1 MPDGLYLSRFNI
13 VPRFLKIKERRLF
26 MSDKKSRKFNG
37 FVTDFK
43 PVAGTQS
50 ADVTL
55 LILPDDPQVAQK
67 IQNVP
72 LGRKARTVTVRISS
86 KKIPVGYGLL
96 SRLAGG
102 GIVFV
107 ETEVI
112 RNVEHI
118 VTTHQLAVVDN

>member
-1 MPDGLYLSRFNI
+1 
-13 VPRFLKIKERRLF
+13 
-26 MSDKKSRKFNG
+26 MSGKKSRKFNG

-43 PVAGTQS
+43 PVANTNS

-67 IQNVP
+67 IQSVP
-72 LGRKARTVTVRISS
+72 LGSKARTVTVRISYN
-86 KKIPVGYGLL
+86 KIPVGYGLL

-118 VTTHQLAVVDN
+118 VTTHQLAVVDD

>member
-1 MPDGLYLSRFNI
+1 
-13 VPRFLKIKERRLF
+13 
-26 MSDKKSRKFNG
+26 MSGNKSRKFNG

-67 IQNVP
+67 IQSVP
-72 LGRKARTVTVRISS
+72 LGSKARTVTVRISS

-96 SRLAGG
+96 SRLVGG

>member
-1 MPDGLYLSRFNI
+1 
-13 VPRFLKIKERRLF
+13 
-26 MSDKKSRKFNG
+26 MSGKKSRKFNG

-86 KKIPVGYGLL
+86 KKIPVGSGLL
-96 SRLAGG
+96 SRLVGG

-118 VTTHQLAVVDN
+118 MTTHQLAVVDN